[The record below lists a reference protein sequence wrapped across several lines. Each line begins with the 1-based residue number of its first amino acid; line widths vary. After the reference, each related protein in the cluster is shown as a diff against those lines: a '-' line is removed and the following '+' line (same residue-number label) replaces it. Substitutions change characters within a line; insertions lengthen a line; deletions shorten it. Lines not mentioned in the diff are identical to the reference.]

1 MARNEQSALLV
12 KAGDEHGA
20 SAPLPQGTFWTSTFA
35 LVGTMMGAGALA
47 LPSTMAMTGVLGCT
61 LLFVVMAGFAFVSCY
76 ACIVTADATG
86 EYSFEGMS
94 SVLFGRGRQW
104 FVRLLT
110 LVLLFG
116 IMAVFMVVA
125 MDLLH
130 PFVAAYV
137 SRYVIGALF
146 TLVAI
151 PLCLA
156 ESLYALRHS
165 NSIVVGCMGYIFLVL
180 FVRAVQTGGL
190 PEASPAIS
198 VDGVLYTIPL
208 QALAFG
214 CQINS
219 VRVYGEL
226 QHKAQMHAINFT
238 TMFFGC
244 VLYACF
250 SFLGYVCFHGAIV
263 PDILTGFASDDP
275 LVNSVRIVL
284 GTCMVLKIPLIF
296 QPFLHVLEAV
306 AVGDGDVSRS
316 TRTSWTMASLVGAYV
331 LAITCKDLSM
341 IMGFVG
347 AVGDIL
353 LNFAVPGLFL
363 WQVGVNQVN
372 AKLKYGGAFLVASGV
387 LMTVLSL
394 IGLLK

>member
-1 MARNEQSALLV
+1 MAHEGSALL
-12 KAGDEHGA
+12 KAEP
-20 SAPLPQGTFWTSTFA
+20 SAQGTFWTSTFA

-47 LPSTMAMTGVLGCT
+47 LPSTMAQTGIVGCT
-61 LLFVVMAGFAFVSCY
+61 VLFGVMAMFAFVSCY

-86 EYSFEGMS
+86 AFSFEAMS
-94 SVLFGRGRQW
+94 SALFGRGRQW

-137 SRYVIGALF
+137 SRAVIGGAF

-156 ESLYALRHS
+156 DSLYALRYS
-165 NSIVVGCMGYIFLVL
+165 NSIVVGCMGYIFFVL
-180 FVRAVQTGGL
+180 FVRAVQDGGF
-190 PEASPAIS
+190 PDSSP
-198 VDGVLYTIPL
+198 VPTVHGVLYAIPL

-226 QHKAQMHAINFT
+226 QHKAQMHGINFA
-238 TMFFGC
+238 TMFFGF
-244 VLYACF
+244 VLYVLF
-250 SFLGYVCFHGAIV
+250 SFLGYLCFHGASV
-263 PDILTGFASDDP
+263 PDILTGFPANDP

-296 QPFLHVLEAV
+296 QPFVQVLEAV
-306 AVGDGDVSRS
+306 ALGGGDVAPMTRYAS
-316 TRTSWTMASLVGAYV
+316 TIASLVAAFV
-331 LAITCKDLSM
+331 VAVTCKDLSM

-363 WQVGVNQVN
+363 WQVGAN
-372 AKLKYGGAFLVASGV
+372 AGNRRYQWGGAFLVFSGV
-387 LMTVLSL
+387 AMTILSL
-394 IGLLK
+394 IGLSQ